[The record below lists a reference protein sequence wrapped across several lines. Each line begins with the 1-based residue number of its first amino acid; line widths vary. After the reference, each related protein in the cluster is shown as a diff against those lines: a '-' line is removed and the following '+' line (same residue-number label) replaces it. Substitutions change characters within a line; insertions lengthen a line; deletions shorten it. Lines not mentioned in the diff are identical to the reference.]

1 MRQILIS
8 GANSQIGSYL
18 AKEYYREGYK
28 LVLFYHKRA
37 ERIYEL
43 FDKEGIFSYPV
54 DLCNSEG
61 VKEAVLKA
69 EQSLQQISDTVI
81 HCAAIRSS
89 DALPLYQTEPKQF
102 ANVLKTNMMSAYNV
116 LRWTLHSM
124 QENGFGRVIII
135 GSDVTQKGLKNGSAY
150 SASKAG
156 IVNLVKSVALEM
168 AKYNILINA
177 VSPAPV
183 ETNLEEDYNGEYLN
197 FRKHYF
203 AEYLA
208 QVPTG
213 KLVTKEEIKK
223 VIDLLID
230 ENITNLNGKE
240 IIIDGGVQ

>member
-18 AKEYYREGYK
+18 AKEYYRQGYK
-28 LVLFYHKRA
+28 LVLLYHKRT
-37 ERIYEL
+37 ERIDEL
-43 FDKEGIFSYPV
+43 FDKECIFSYPV
-54 DLCNSEG
+54 DLCNSEA

-69 EQSLQQISDTVI
+69 EQFLQQISDTVI

-102 ANVLKTNMMSAYNV
+102 ANVLKTNMMSAYNI
-116 LRWTLHSM
+116 LRWALPAM
-124 QENGFGRVIII
+124 QENGFGRVVIM
-135 GSDVTQKGLKNGSAY
+135 GSDVSQKGLKNGSAY

-156 IVNLVKSVALEM
+156 IVNIIKSVALEM
-168 AKYNILINA
+168 AKYNILLNA

-183 ETNLEEDYNGEYLN
+183 ETNLEEDYSGEYLN
-197 FRKHYF
+197 FRKRYF

-208 QVPTG
+208 QAPTG

-230 ENITNLNGKE
+230 ESITTLNGQE
-240 IIIDGGVQ
+240 IIIGGGI